1 VNGGR
6 ILKISGITAGVLA
19 ALAGILVAVYMFVIA
34 PTFIGRTGPEGKV
47 LKKYIEPAALKKLT
61 EKPDPSIW
69 IIDVRSEE
77 NYRKGHIPT
86 AKSFYSGTIMSRL
99 DELPKDKYLI
109 IYCETGGRVQAV
121 IRKLSKE
128 GYTRYM
134 NWGANSRW
142 PYKRATGGN

>member
-1 VNGGR
+1 MSGKK
-6 ILKISGITAGVLA
+6 ILKISAITAGVLA
-19 ALAGILVAVYMFVIA
+19 VLAGILVAVYMFVIA
-34 PTFIGRTGPEGKV
+34 PTFIGRTGPEGEM
-47 LKKYIEPAALKKLT
+47 LKKFIEPAELKKLT
-61 EKPDPSIW
+61 EKPDESIW

-77 NYRKGHIPT
+77 NFRKGHIPT

-109 IYCETGGRVQAV
+109 IYCETGGRVQSV

-134 NWGANSRW
+134 NWGGNSRW
-142 PYKRATGGN
+142 PYERATGDN

>member
-1 VNGGR
+1 VNGR
-6 ILKISGITAGVLA
+6 RFFKISGITAGVLA
-19 ALAGILVAVYMFVIA
+19 VLAGILVAVYMFFIA
-34 PTFIGRTGPEGKV
+34 PTFIGRTGPEGEV
-47 LKKYIEPAALKKLT
+47 LKKYIEPAELKKLT
-61 EKPDPSIW
+61 EKPDDLIW

-77 NYRKGHIPT
+77 NYREGHIPT

-121 IRKLSKE
+121 IKKLSKA

-142 PYKRATGGN
+142 PYERATGYN